1 MCLMVVTVG
10 CVYPILINYCMLCIP
25 LSCMHSKD
33 CVHVDKKFCAY
44 DVSIDK
50 KFCLD
55 LIKQFFESVQ
65 LIGALLLLPV
75 MVRASTL
82 RTTVGS
88 SASSSR
94 ATTTPSHVGS
104 SSIGSDL
111 PSSPPDTAK
120 RPVTQAEPKMTDYWK
135 ATHLRHNGDWMDS
148 RSKDV
153 IETLEDIEKEQLQ
166 NEGPLLTPEEQMSKA
181 CGTRSGYI
189 RGSGCGPRPSSR
201 RGAEFRELIGERL
214 RN

>member
-111 PSSPPDTAK
+111 PSSPPDTANSTRVRK
-120 RPVTQAEPKMTDYWK
+120 KGRGVTKNVKWFKKFKPGEKSAVTIDND
-135 ATHLRHNGDWMDS
+135 LRRVVAS
-148 RSKDV
+148 DV
-153 IETLEDIEKEQLQ
+153 VHFCWDQKILKFEIQIENIE
-166 NEGPLLTPEEQMSKA
+166 G
-181 CGTRSGYI
+181 
-189 RGSGCGPRPSSR
+189 RG
-201 RGAEFRELIGERL
+201 
-214 RN
+214 